1 MAPNVRIF
9 GKVAAAQRLP
19 PRPPWGPA
27 DRATRPTPARSA
39 VTGAQPSQPTDEGDS
54 GALPWPPSLIRDL
67 LVSALFKTMRLL
79 MVLPVNAPTD
89 WSSKTEADT
98 DTQET
103 HSETCSASFYSEAR
117 ASRVAPFCR
126 RPGKAP
132 FRWTRVGLR
141 PLRSYRKQGVGKGS
155 LTINK
160 YVGRRLRLLLLRT
173 RRGQILAA
181 VEAGVVCLGLGQ
193 VQSAAEL
200 PAFAPTG
207 GLSYA
212 QPSALIPHGFRQR
225 PGVGCSPPAITD
237 KEARRGQGGA
247 GSRPRDIRDR
257 CSEVLS

>member
-1 MAPNVRIF
+1 M
-9 GKVAAAQRLP
+9 
-19 PRPPWGPA
+19 
-27 DRATRPTPARSA
+27 
-39 VTGAQPSQPTDEGDS
+39 
-54 GALPWPPSLIRDL
+54 
-67 LVSALFKTMRLL
+67 
-79 MVLPVNAPTD
+79 
-89 WSSKTEADT
+89 
-98 DTQET
+98 
-103 HSETCSASFYSEAR
+103 
-117 ASRVAPFCR
+117 APFCR

-212 QPSALIPHGFRQR
+212 QLSALIPHGFRQR

-247 GSRPRDIRDR
+247 GPGLGTSGTAVLRSSLKCSPFFFIETPPIWKSFKRLRRKMQNRPGLPFPRFLLSEWVSPAGESPSTWGRTRVVCTFRITAGHRSPRLSAPKGHLCIPPALGR
-257 CSEVLS
+257 CG

>member
-1 MAPNVRIF
+1 MNLVERTVQFQQLCYISCSVLGF
-9 GKVAAAQRLP
+9 SITERQNLDLVIHYSSDDVAL
-19 PRPPWGPA
+19 
-27 DRATRPTPARSA
+27 SA
-39 VTGAQPSQPTDEGDS
+39 VDTAANDTDKNLSPRG
-54 GALPWPPSLIRDL
+54 GLH
-67 LVSALFKTMRLL
+67 
-79 MVLPVNAPTD
+79 PTD

-103 HSETCSASFYSEAR
+103 HSETCSASFYSEVR
-117 ASRVAPFCR
+117 TSRVAPFCR

-212 QPSALIPHGFRQR
+212 QLSALIPHGFRQR